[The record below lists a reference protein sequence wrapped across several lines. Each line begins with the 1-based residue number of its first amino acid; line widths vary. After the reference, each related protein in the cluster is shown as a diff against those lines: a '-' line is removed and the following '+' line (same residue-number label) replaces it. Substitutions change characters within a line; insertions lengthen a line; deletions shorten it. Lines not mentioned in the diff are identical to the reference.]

1 MPSRSK
7 TQQRLMGAAY
17 AFATGENKDV
27 PKAAKDVAKSFIKN
41 ETEGAKTKSAK
52 EKAKK
57 RAINKLRDFAKTK
70 HDKLPE
76 KIDERV
82 LSFTEFVSEGYTF
95 EDFTIND
102 MEMTKELYE
111 EGITDVSQLSIELD
125 LSEETV
131 KQILYTLRKR
141 GEIK

>member
-1 MPSRSK
+1 MPARSK

-17 AFATGENKDV
+17 AFATGENMDV

>member
-1 MPSRSK
+1 MPSKSK

-27 PKAAKDVAKSFIKN
+27 PKAAKEVAKSFIKN
-41 ETEGAKTKSAK
+41 ETEGVKSKTAK

-76 KIDERV
+76 KVEEKI
-82 LSFTEFVSEGYTF
+82 LSFRDFVKEGYTF
-95 EDFTIND
+95 EDFTLDD
-102 MEMTKELYE
+102 MEMVKELYE
-111 EGITDVSQLSIELD
+111 EEMTDVGQLSIELD